1 MWIVPLHGG
10 GPWKLSTLAAHSARW
25 SPDGKNLAYASGNRI
40 YLAAQDGSSPRAL
53 GSWKGVPE
61 KLNWSPDGQR
71 LRFLLVD
78 PASRK
83 SSFWELTFRD
93 ELTNPTLSSLPLAL
107 DDCCATWS
115 QVRGKDVYLLIPSIA
130 RANQSIW
137 ILRAERSIWEPAMRV
152 TELHT
157 GLSEITA
164 ASYSSSAQ
172 RLYVISHVPS
182 RSSLLRFDAQT
193 GEFRHVLPGVSG
205 VSLDYSKDR
214 QWVTYTSSEDDSL
227 WVSRADGG
235 GARELVHAPEG
246 AELPRWSPDGQWIA
260 YMARR
265 PGSPWRIC
273 LSRAL
278 EAQSARRRKATI
290 LKEPPLGRLMEIILS
305 MEMSGVRQRALR
317 NPPDQS
323 GHRPRSNATRL

>member
-1 MWIVPLHGG
+1 
-10 GPWKLSTLAAHSARW
+10 
-25 SPDGKNLAYASGNRI
+25 
-40 YLAAQDGSSPRAL
+40 
-53 GSWKGVPE
+53 
-61 KLNWSPDGQR
+61 
-71 LRFLLVD
+71 
-78 PASRK
+78 
-83 SSFWELTFRD
+83 
-93 ELTNPTLSSLPLAL
+93 
-107 DDCCATWS
+107 
-115 QVRGKDVYLLIPSIA
+115 
-130 RANQSIW
+130 
-137 ILRAERSIWEPAMRV
+137 MRV

-235 GARELVHAPEG
+235 GARELFM
-246 AELPRWSPDGQWIA
+246 RRK
-260 YMARR
+260 ARNCLAGHR
-265 PGSPWRIC
+265 MVSGSHIWRGGRVR
-273 LSRAL
+273 LGEFVFSRAL

-290 LKEPPLGRLMEIILS
+290 LEEPPLGRLMEIILS
-305 MEMSGVRQRALR
+305 MEMSGVRQRALAQSTGSVW
-317 NPPDQS
+317 PPAAFKRYPALRGCRRRAGLPMAFWLSPYSQS
-323 GHRPRSNATRL
+323 SMNC